1 MYECFDIDEPE
12 PYHSLSIITI
22 IVDKGSFLVTKFI
35 SKSGNVLGTRLIFT
49 KIKKKQMSNLTCKP
63 TLIKVKYTWGIL
75 QIYWKYISKVYLKCT
90 SIILETYF
98 KFTSSI
104 LQVYFNL
111 LSYRRR
117 RRRRRGS
124 ILQVFIISTK
134 GIHLKHICEIKLAK
148 LEIYFKYTWIIPK
161 VYFLEVCYK
170 YTLKLVSAIF
180 YQIFIFHQMIAL

>member
-75 QIYWKYISKVYLKCT
+75 QIY
-90 SIILETYF
+90 
-98 KFTSSI
+98 
-104 LQVYFNL
+104 FNL
-111 LSYRRR
+111 LSYRR

>member
-75 QIYWKYISKVYLKCT
+75 QIYWKYISKVYLKCP

-98 KFTSSI
+98 KFTSTI
-104 LQVYFNL
+104 LQAYFNL
-111 LSYRRR
+111 LRRR
-117 RRRRRGS
+117 RRRRKEEEEVYFKS
-124 ILQVFIISTK
+124 ILFQQKEYIWSTFV
-134 GIHLKHICEIKLAK
+134 KLNW
-148 LEIYFKYTWIIPK
+148 LNLKYTSSI
-161 VYFLEVCYK
+161 LESY
-170 YTLKLVSAIF
+170 LKCTF
-180 YQIFIFHQMIAL
+180 